1 MMTKDEID
9 AFCEKCPDCGKRECC
24 RINKCA
30 ECREVYSCM
39 VKVCVL
45 EHKGL
50 HSPRQTLKG
59 EEYERAEGKEIGRMT
74 NPKIAARLRAYIAAG
89 EADSTELMYE
99 KLSRY
104 EDTGLEPEEI
114 KIRWER
120 T

>member
-45 EHKGL
+45 EHKGFTFAAPNL
-50 HSPRQTLKG
+50 
-59 EEYERAEGKEIGRMT
+59 ERRRI
-74 NPKIAARLRAYIAAG
+74 
-89 EADSTELMYE
+89 
-99 KLSRY
+99 
-104 EDTGLEPEEI
+104 
-114 KIRWER
+114 
-120 T
+120 